1 MSEQTRDPIKS
12 LITGFANGLTKKA
25 AKDFG
30 LSDST
35 AILTAAAFEV
45 LANEL
50 LEKYRAKK

>member
-1 MSEQTRDPIKS
+1 MSEQTRDPVKA
-12 LITGFANGLTKKA
+12 LITGIANGFTKKA

-50 LEKYRAKK
+50 LEKYRTRK